1 MDVLS
6 FPPLQPS
13 VYERS
18 KQLSAASQHPLQT
31 IPASYNAID
40 ALVDHRLWPITAHCS
55 VFEIFCTMN
64 TFRTQQLLRLG
75 ANRQILTRTT
85 RRNLSIEPQAPP
97 PEPPKQPSK
106 VGAFYK
112 SFSAP
117 ILKCFLGA
125 LFTYQLAY
133 FGWMKLETIEEV
145 RNQKTE
151 IKGLQEQLAGAMNT
165 KRREAEGVVEEVK
178 DKVVEGAEAAGVAGK
193 VKKGGWWPW

>member
-1 MDVLS
+1 
-6 FPPLQPS
+6 
-13 VYERS
+13 
-18 KQLSAASQHPLQT
+18 
-31 IPASYNAID
+31 
-40 ALVDHRLWPITAHCS
+40 
-55 VFEIFCTMN
+55 MN
-64 TFRTQQLLRLG
+64 TFRATQLLRLS
-75 ANRQILTRTT
+75 ATRQTVTRAT

-133 FGWMKLETIEEV
+133 FGWMKLETIEEAHDK
-145 RNQKTE
+145 RTE
-151 IKGLQEQLAGAMNT
+151 IKGLQNELASAINT

-178 DKVVEGAEAAGVAGK
+178 DKVVEGTEAVSVAGR

>member
-1 MDVLS
+1 
-6 FPPLQPS
+6 
-13 VYERS
+13 
-18 KQLSAASQHPLQT
+18 
-31 IPASYNAID
+31 
-40 ALVDHRLWPITAHCS
+40 
-55 VFEIFCTMN
+55 MN
-64 TFRTQQLLRLG
+64 TFRATQLLRLS
-75 ANRQILTRTT
+75 ATRQTVARAT

-133 FGWMKLETIEEV
+133 FGWMKLETIEEAHDK
-145 RNQKTE
+145 RTE
-151 IKGLQEQLAGAMNT
+151 IKGLQNELASAINT

-178 DKVVEGAEAAGVAGK
+178 DKVVEGTEAVGVAGR